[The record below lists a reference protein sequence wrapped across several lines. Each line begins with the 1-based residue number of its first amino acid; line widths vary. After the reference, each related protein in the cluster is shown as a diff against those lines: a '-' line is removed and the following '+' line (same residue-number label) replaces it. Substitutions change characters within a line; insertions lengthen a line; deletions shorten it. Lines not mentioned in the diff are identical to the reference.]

1 MTNMAPKRRYRL
13 TPAAE
18 QDVEDIW
25 RSTAK
30 QWSPVRANL
39 YIRDFLAAFADLASG
54 DRVGSP
60 VLPGQDYYRL
70 LVGSHLILYRASA
83 TRIDVIRILHQS
95 MDLPRH
101 VT

>member
-1 MTNMAPKRRYRL
+1 MVPKRRHRL

-18 QDVEDIW
+18 RDVEDIW
-25 RSTAK
+25 RFTAR

-54 DRVGSP
+54 ERVGSL
-60 VLPGQDYYRL
+60 VLPEQEYYRL
-70 LVGSHLILYRASA
+70 LVGSHLILYRTSA

-101 VT
+101 IT